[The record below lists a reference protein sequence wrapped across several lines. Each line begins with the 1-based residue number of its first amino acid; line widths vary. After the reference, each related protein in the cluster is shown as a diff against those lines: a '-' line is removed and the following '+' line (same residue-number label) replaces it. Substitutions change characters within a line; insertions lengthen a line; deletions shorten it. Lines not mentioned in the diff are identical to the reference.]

1 MNTRDSSIPLP
12 TERHPLE
19 LLHSEPLHIEL
30 LPIEHYVPHR
40 GAMLLIDRLLEASAE
55 HAIAEVCVP
64 HDGLFVEDGGMPAW
78 VGIEYMAQ
86 TVAAWAGWQA
96 VQKNAPVRIGFL
108 LGTRKFETFIPS
120 FAVGT
125 VLRVTVRCELIG
137 SNGLGMF
144 DCQIEDGTTI
154 VARARI
160 SVFEPED
167 GAAHIHNIETGG
179 PPS

>member
-1 MNTRDSSIPLP
+1 MNVRDPSIV
-12 TERHPLE
+12 
-19 LLHSEPLHIEL
+19 

-40 GAMLLIDRLLEASAE
+40 GAMLLIDRLLEASAD
-55 HAIAEVCVP
+55 HAVAEVRVSP
-64 HDGLFVEDGGMPAW
+64 DGLFVEDDGMPAW

-96 VQKNAPVRIGFL
+96 AQKNTPVRIGFL
-108 LGTRKFETFIPS
+108 LGTRKFEAFTPS
-120 FAVGT
+120 FSIGS

-144 DCQIEDGTTI
+144 DCELQDGTTV

-179 PPS
+179 HPS